1 MSEEK
6 AKIILKD
13 GLNKR
18 EITISGRTI
27 KAEPGKPIEVPL
39 GDLQLWL
46 NSGRFDR
53 VDKPIESLS
62 DLPVGLPGR
71 SALEKAGI
79 NAETLSTMDK
89 TALVAVPQIADKTA
103 DEILKFLETNKTGG
117 QQ

>member
-13 GLNKR
+13 GLKKR

-27 KAEPGKPIEVPL
+27 KAEPGKTVEVPL

-46 NSGRFDR
+46 SSGRFDR
-53 VDKPIESLS
+53 VDEPTEPLS
-62 DLPVGLPGR
+62 DLPAGLPGR
-71 SALEKAGI
+71 AALVKAGI

-89 TALVAVPQIADKTA
+89 TALVEVPQIADKTA

-117 QQ
+117 NQ